1 MITLLRRKLGV
12 SKQLLKNR
20 LRKNRGKRRYIHP
33 KLGVEGFFRELKKND
48 ISYCVL
54 RWFETLPLVEDGE
67 DIDILVADKDIHHL
81 EPFLTGAK
89 SYGTPCDIYTSS
101 GLPGTS
107 YRGIAYFPEHLAQEL
122 LDTAIWQDDKILV
135 PDPMRHLLSMSYHA
149 AYHKGYES
157 GVPSETGKSLKAESL
172 DHNYP
177 LVLQSC
183 AENAKMKQ
191 PEMTLEGLDRYLQEN
206 NWSPARDALEKLSAR
221 NEWVHDHFFSDIPD
235 LESYWDGFSAFIV
248 REQGL
253 DHLDLVR
260 KMLFE
265 AGFNIL
271 FEKEIDG
278 DQRKEAGKN
287 LRGGNWNRG
296 PWPVSGGLPAY
307 LFAVNDCFPIIPEKK
322 LAEKHPGL
330 VNSRLLDTKIRIRN
344 AVNSLKTHHQRSN
357 VIHSADNPHQGLEYF
372 HTAVPDCPEFP
383 KIEKKL
389 KKNQN
394 SMKSPFPVIKT
405 LSGHGRR
412 AKVELIHYKDGKAV
426 LKTYRPG
433 RERFLE
439 RELIA
444 RKLGK
449 DLPEM
454 TPVLEHGENY
464 LVLPFYNDIMDRS
477 KPLSF
482 GVIRRTRSMISHF
495 RSLGFELI
503 DFKPKNIILDS
514 KDGMKIIDFEF
525 LQEGGVSTESL
536 ADNFCWYAVGK
547 DFNGDV
553 PMGRKLRR
561 NNYYRYWF
569 ASTGV
574 PLFFA
579 VRKIPDIL
587 LFPIR
592 LSGQTALYFYHLTGK
607 IKHMFRTIKIIL
619 KKSIISVLGK
629 IIG

>member
-1 MITLLRRKLGV
+1 
-12 SKQLLKNR
+12 
-20 LRKNRGKRRYIHP
+20 
-33 KLGVEGFFRELKKND
+33 FD
-48 ISYCVL
+48 
-54 RWFETLPLVEDGE
+54 
-67 DIDILVADKDIHHL
+67 
-81 EPFLTGAK
+81 
-89 SYGTPCDIYTSS
+89 
-101 GLPGTS
+101 
-107 YRGIAYFPEHLAQEL
+107 
-122 LDTAIWQDDKILV
+122 
-135 PDPMRHLLSMSYHA
+135 
-149 AYHKGYES
+149 
-157 GVPSETGKSLKAESL
+157 
-172 DHNYP
+172 
-177 LVLQSC
+177 
-183 AENAKMKQ
+183 
-191 PEMTLEGLDRYLQEN
+191 
-206 NWSPARDALEKLSAR
+206 
-221 NEWVHDHFFSDIPD
+221 
-235 LESYWDGFSAFIV
+235 
-248 REQGL
+248 
-253 DHLDLVR
+253 
-260 KMLFE
+260 
-265 AGFNIL
+265 IL
-271 FEKEIDG
+271 FEKDIDG

-482 GVIRRTRSMISHF
+482 GVIRRTKNIISHF
-495 RSLGFELI
+495 HSLGFELI

-536 ADNFCWYAVGK
+536 ADNFCWYTVEK